1 MSLLGIIL
9 LYKLLNQFFGRGSMN
24 RKVLYH
30 PRLNI
35 LGFTFGLDNVI
46 KIAEDNQ
53 YMVIT
58 GEWVEIGSL

>member
-1 MSLLGIIL
+1 MD
-9 LYKLLNQFFGRGSMN
+9 

-35 LGFTFGLDNVI
+35 IGFTFGLNNVV

-53 YMVIT
+53 YMIIT
-58 GEWVEIGSL
+58 GEWVTIGTL

>member
-1 MSLLGIIL
+1 MD
-9 LYKLLNQFFGRGSMN
+9 

-35 LGFTFGLDNVI
+35 IGFTFGLKNVV
-46 KIAEDNQ
+46 KIAEDGQ

-58 GEWVEIGSL
+58 GEWVTIGTL